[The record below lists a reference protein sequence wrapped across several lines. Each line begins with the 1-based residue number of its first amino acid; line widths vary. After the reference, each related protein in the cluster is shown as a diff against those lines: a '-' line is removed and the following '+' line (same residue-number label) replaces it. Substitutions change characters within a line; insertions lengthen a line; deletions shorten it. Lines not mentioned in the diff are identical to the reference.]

1 MKEYMSIVGKRM
13 LAGILII
20 LACGTLFLPFSAATI
35 IAIILFLTGEFL
47 RFKLKC
53 FPVWLNIVFFI
64 IEVILF
70 GSLVM
75 FRMTIENAYHAN
87 GGIIN

>member
-1 MKEYMSIVGKRM
+1 MKEYMAIIGKRM
-13 LAGILII
+13 LTGFLIY

-64 IEVILF
+64 IEAILF
-70 GSLVM
+70 GYLVM

-87 GGIIN
+87 GGVIN